1 MHMFTGLIEAV
12 VCIRAV
18 HTREDVRVLDIAT
31 PDMPFDLRIGDS
43 VAVHGVC
50 LTVVRIMEDAFVVEV
65 VAQTRSK
72 TTLGQLEAGARVNI
86 ERALPIGA
94 RLGGHIV
101 QGHVDG
107 VLHVAAVEDGWITLH
122 KPRGA
127 PIIAQGSI
135 TLDGCSLTVAAL
147 EDAAFSIA
155 LIPHTRA
162 HTTLGSLRPGDAVHV
177 EYDMIGK
184 YVAALVDP
192 YVGALTEGRIPWTS

>member
-1 MHMFTGLIEAV
+1 MFTGLIEAV

-18 HTREDVRVLDIAT
+18 YTRDEVRVIHIAK
-31 PDMPFDLRIGDS
+31 PDPSFDVCIGDS

-50 LTVVRIMEDAFVVEV
+50 LTVVRMMEDAFVVEV
-65 VAQTRSK
+65 VAQTMSK
-72 TTLGQLEAGARVNI
+72 TTFGQLEVGACVNV

-107 VLHVAAVEDGWITLH
+107 VLHVTAVAHGWITLH

-147 EDAAFSIA
+147 DDTTFSIA

-162 HTTLGSLRPGDAVHV
+162 HTTLGSLSPGDAVHV

-184 YVAALVDP
+184 YVASLMEP